1 MYFTGKNRKIFE
13 LKNTVEI
20 LTALTDEYCN
30 EILIG
35 FFFFFLAY
43 VIILLIKNKKS
54 NYPPGPIGL
63 PLIGY
68 LPFLS
73 EDVHLKLIELGKKY
87 GDVFSIRLGSQNVVV
102 LHGGDAI
109 REALSKPEFM
119 GRPPFGTLQFT
130 NPLTAFFGDN
140 MLLWKEQRRFVMKSL
155 KNLGIRKTK
164 FEEDV
169 MAEINNFLEVL
180 KLYNGQPIDLKT
192 ALQAS
197 ISNNICALVF
207 GKRFE
212 CNDPKR
218 LFLDQNLEKAMNSLS
233 MISSYSLF
241 PWIRHIP
248 FFQRFLSIEISRI
261 RYDVLRK
268 HFRKELDEHKKS
280 LDPKHIRDYIDIFL
294 LATESRK
301 GKDLNTNF
309 TDDMLLANILD
320 LFVGGSETLTSSIL
334 WFVYSM
340 AAFPDIQKKIVQEII
355 EIVGPGESP
364 EFHHMKYMPYT
375 YATIMELMRWKTIA
389 ALDKRYTVADVSING
404 YNIPKGTIILANFWN
419 AHNDSRY
426 WFEPEKFKPERFLSK
441 DGKSVVKSKYYMP
454 FSLGKRN
461 CPGESMAYIELFLY
475 ITSILQ
481 KFRIEFPNGKKPV
494 IKGKLNITYRS
505 EPFLV
510 QFKEI
515 TMEYLYKT
523 IIPKMRNEI
532 GNITPKLEVY
542 RYEILLGVFAF
553 FLAYAI
559 MVFVKKAK
567 SNYPPGPMGLPIVGY
582 LPFVSNNLHLDFT
595 ELGKKY
601 GDVFSVKLGSQNIV
615 VLHGT
620 EGIREAFNKTEFL
633 GRPPSNSLERINPY
647 SPFFG
652 GDFHA
657 WKEQRRFVVQ
667 SMKDLGLGKTK
678 IEDEVM
684 DEVNHFVKVLKSHSG
699 QPIDVKKPL
708 SPSMS
713 NNISAL
719 VFGKRYDYDNPDRQ
733 FLDENL
739 EETNEFVSETS
750 LEFLF
755 PWIKHIPFIFKN
767 LNIERSFAAFQRI
780 HIFFKK
786 EVDAHAK
793 TLDHGLVRDFIDRY
807 LLEIQAQKEKNPN
820 STFHY
825 DMLISNVLDIFGA
838 GSETVRT
845 SILWFIYCM
854 AAFPDIQKKVHQ
866 EIMEVLGSDRS
877 PEFQDLKSMPYTHAV
892 MLEIMRWKTIVP
904 LNLQHYT
911 LGDSTAGG
919 YDIPKG
925 TIVVANFWNAHHD
938 PRYWKEPEKFNPE
951 RFLSKDGKSVV
962 KSNNFMPFSTGRR
975 ACPGESM
982 AYIEMF
988 LYFTSIL
995 QKFEIAFPPGAKVD
1009 FSAKLTV
1016 TYRLDPFM
1024 VRFIPRN

>member
-1 MYFTGKNRKIFE
+1 MYFTGKNRNIFE
-13 LKNTVEI
+13 LKNTIEI

-461 CPGESMAYIELFLY
+461 CPGESMAYIELFL
-475 ITSILQ
+475 
-481 KFRIEFPNGKKPV
+481 
-494 IKGKLNITYRS
+494 
-505 EPFLV
+505 
-510 QFKEI
+510 
-515 TMEYLYKT
+515 
-523 IIPKMRNEI
+523 
-532 GNITPKLEVY
+532 
-542 RYEILLGVFAF
+542 
-553 FLAYAI
+553 
-559 MVFVKKAK
+559 
-567 SNYPPGPMGLPIVGY
+567 
-582 LPFVSNNLHLDFT
+582 
-595 ELGKKY
+595 
-601 GDVFSVKLGSQNIV
+601 VKLGSQNIV

-620 EGIREAFNKTEFL
+620 EAIREAFNKTEFL

-652 GDFHA
+652 RDFHA

-739 EETNEFVSETS
+739 EKRTNSS
-750 LEFLF
+750 
-755 PWIKHIPFIFKN
+755 
-767 LNIERSFAAFQRI
+767 
-780 HIFFKK
+780 
-786 EVDAHAK
+786 
-793 TLDHGLVRDFIDRY
+793 VR
-807 LLEIQAQKEKNPN
+807 LL
-820 STFHY
+820 
-825 DMLISNVLDIFGA
+825 
-838 GSETVRT
+838 
-845 SILWFIYCM
+845 
-854 AAFPDIQKKVHQ
+854 
-866 EIMEVLGSDRS
+866 
-877 PEFQDLKSMPYTHAV
+877 
-892 MLEIMRWKTIVP
+892 
-904 LNLQHYT
+904 
-911 LGDSTAGG
+911 
-919 YDIPKG
+919 
-925 TIVVANFWNAHHD
+925 
-938 PRYWKEPEKFNPE
+938 
-951 RFLSKDGKSVV
+951 
-962 KSNNFMPFSTGRR
+962 
-975 ACPGESM
+975 
-982 AYIEMF
+982 
-988 LYFTSIL
+988 
-995 QKFEIAFPPGAKVD
+995 
-1009 FSAKLTV
+1009 
-1016 TYRLDPFM
+1016 
-1024 VRFIPRN
+1024 